1 MKSDRILNLIKENFP
16 NAKIAEIDSD
26 KQYSVEVE
34 KQLNSEILSF
44 LQMNGYTELALLTAV
59 DLIKEGKF
67 EVVYILFSYEENIQL
82 LIKCKIDRDNPKIQS
97 VHNLW
102 TIAKTYER
110 DVHEFFGIEFIGND
124 ELEPFFLHNWLDMP
138 PMRKDFD
145 TLEYS
150 RRAFKIPEEKESN

>member
-1 MKSDRILNLIKENFP
+1 MKSERILNLIKENFKD
-16 NAKIAEIDSD
+16 AKIKKIDD
-26 KQYSVEVE
+26 QQFSVTVS
-34 KQLNSEILSF
+34 KDLNSEILSF
-44 LQMNGYTELALLTAV
+44 LQMQGYTELALLTAV
-59 DLIKEGKF
+59 DLIKENKF

-82 LIKCKIDRDNPKIQS
+82 LIKCKIDRNSPKIQS
-97 VHNLW
+97 VHNVW
-102 TIAKTYER
+102 PIAKTYER

>member
-1 MKSDRILNLIKENFP
+1 MKNDRILNLIKENFSD
-16 NAKIAEIDSD
+16 AEIKIIDD
-26 KQYSVEVE
+26 QQFSVTVS
-34 KQLNSEILSF
+34 KDLNSEILSF
-44 LQMNGYTELALLTAV
+44 LQMHGYEELALLTAV
-59 DLIKEGKF
+59 DQIKENKF
-67 EVVYILFSYEENIQL
+67 EVVYILFSYEESIQIL
-82 LIKCKIDRDNPKIQS
+82 VKCKVDRDNPKIQS

-102 TIAKTYER
+102 PIAKTYER

-124 ELEPFFLHNWLDMP
+124 ELKPFFLHNWLDMP